1 MNFSSVVPDEHSR
14 RELNDVFT
22 TILQDIAPDEI
33 PMLATVEGLASG
45 TVPSVT
51 QSDSGL
57 GRVRRRGFPGAMEA
71 GFVCLHLVA
80 GTLALLD
87 SYVKRKERQEQKEL
101 EYTIRE
107 EWQKALIQAGMPQ
120 ELAHQIPVKF
130 SADMIR
136 FITTQRFPQVAARE
150 NSP

>member
-1 MNFSSVVPDEHSR
+1 
-14 RELNDVFT
+14 
-22 TILQDIAPDEI
+22 
-33 PMLATVEGLASG
+33 
-45 TVPSVT
+45 
-51 QSDSGL
+51 
-57 GRVRRRGFPGAMEA
+57 MEA

-87 SYVKRKERQEQKEL
+87 AYVKKKERQEQKEL

-120 ELAHQIPVKF
+120 DLARQIPVKF

-136 FITTQRFPQVAARE
+136 FIATQRFPQADARE
-150 NSP
+150 NSR